1 MNKSELKIKFY
12 SHQNRSINKKSFFFE
27 RTAPL
32 RRAYQKI
39 SYERSAYESVDEGFL
54 SLVIFQKDKKIHAVK
69 GWRK

>member
-1 MNKSELKIKFY
+1 MNKSDLKIKFY
-12 SHQNRSINKKSFFFE
+12 SHQNRSINKKSFFFFE

-54 SLVIFQKDKKIHAVK
+54 SLVIFQKAKKNS
-69 GWRK
+69 RS